1 MDGLHSIIADHLY
14 MKQTRFLRKLQQIF
28 LEEHQTLERSLCFV
42 GVYCLPN
49 LPSNFSVYY
58 CSPLFLVFLVGRQES
73 KPPQTRSEQL
83 EHMRQAW
90 FILAEFVFK
99 KFECCYVDPTLCR
112 IEDISLT
119 ELIKDLLES
128 DDRPPLVLQSEAGG
142 GKTSAGV
149 KLIRELSE
157 KYFPIFV
164 SMGSVGN
171 AFEPH
176 AIDKYIVKHM
186 LPPDCDIK
194 QLFTYTVVI
203 VLDSF
208 DEGTANVV
216 GDSGTDL
223 LKLNPLLLSKSW
235 VILTSRTEN
244 FIRREL
250 TPKDLL
256 RNANSYYLR
265 PFSAEQKDEFGEKM
279 ISHNEDVDQKNVE
292 NLKQRGVWDELSSPQ
307 LLYMAIKAHHEG
319 VCVILYWWFLLINA
333 RRLQLKS
340 KSTNR

>member
-1 MDGLHSIIADHLY
+1 M
-14 MKQTRFLRKLQQIF
+14 R
-28 LEEHQTLERSLCFV
+28 EVWCTLAT
-42 GVYCLPN
+42 Y
-49 LPSNFSVYY
+49 
-58 CSPLFLVFLVGRQES
+58 VF
-73 KPPQTRSEQL
+73 
-83 EHMRQAW
+83 A
-90 FILAEFVFK
+90 
-99 KFECCYVDPTLCR
+99 KFERCYVDPTLCKLVPTLCKCVTSR
-112 IEDISLT
+112 EGIEDISLT
-119 ELIKDLLES
+119 KLIKDLLES

-149 KLIRELSE
+149 KLIRELNE
-157 KYFPIFV
+157 KYFPVFV

-176 AIDKYIVKHM
+176 AIDKYIVENM

-223 LKLNPLLLSKSW
+223 LKLNPLLLSESW

-244 FIRREL
+244 FIRRGL

-256 RNANSYYLR
+256 GDDANSYYLR
-265 PFSAEQKDEFGEKM
+265 PFSTKQRDDFGEKM
-279 ISHNEDVDQKNVE
+279 IKINKDVQKNIE
-292 NLKQRGVWDELSSPQ
+292 KLKQRRVWCELSSPQ
-307 LLYMAIKAHHEG
+307 LLYMATTTHHEG
-319 VCVILYWWFLLINA
+319 VCVIKYW
-333 RRLQLKS
+333 
-340 KSTNR
+340 